1 MIMETLVCFD
11 NSDIGN
17 KKKGELANLIVRE
30 KLFKMIWG
38 RIKRV
43 GAQTEI
49 LSEKQPSLSMGSIV
63 LCDILQSFNST
74 GYSASRQKNL

>member
-49 LSEKQPSLSMGSIV
+49 LSE
-63 LCDILQSFNST
+63 N
-74 GYSASRQKNL
+74 NLR